1 MKKKLFYGNCTAII
15 TPFCLDTGKVNY
27 KEFEKLIDYQI
38 NNGTQAIVFIGTT
51 GESPTLTK
59 VEKTSIVK
67 FAVNY
72 VNHKIPVIVG
82 AGSNSTSEAIE
93 KTKLYEKLGADALLH
108 VTPYY
113 NKATQEGLIQHY
125 TKIAESTS
133 LPIIL
138 YNVPARTGTNI
149 TPQTVYK
156 LSYIA
161 NIIAIKEASGNI
173 NQAME
178 IKRLCGDNIS
188 LYSGDDALTYPMLG
202 IGAEGAISVIGN
214 IEPKLISLMY
224 KFYKSNEFEKSLT
237 LHNALLPLINALFC
251 EVNPI
256 PVKYALSLYGF
267 NSGEPRL
274 PLTKL
279 TYENQK
285 LIKQLVK
292 ELNS

>member
-1 MKKKLFYGNCTAII
+1 MKNKLFFGNCTAII

-27 KEFEKLIDYQI
+27 KEFERLIDYQI
-38 NNGTQAIVFIGTT
+38 NNGTSAIVFMGTT

-59 VEKTSIVK
+59 AEKLNIVK

-82 AGSNSTSEAIE
+82 AGSNNTVDAIS
-93 KTKLYEKLGADALLH
+93 KSRAYEKLGVDALLQ

-113 NKATQEGLIQHY
+113 NKATQEGLIKHF
-125 TKIAESTS
+125 TSIADSTG

-138 YNVPARTGTNI
+138 YNVPARTGVNI
-149 TPQTVYK
+149 APQTVLE
-156 LSYIA
+156 LSYHPRIVG
-161 NIIAIKEASGNI
+161 IKEASGNI

-178 IKRLCGDNIS
+178 IKRLCGDKIA
-188 LYSGDDALTYPMLG
+188 LYSGEDALTYPMLS
-202 IGAEGAISVIGN
+202 IGCEGAISVIGN
-214 IEPKLISLMY
+214 VEPKLISLMY
-224 KFYKSNEFEKSLT
+224 KFYQAGEYDKSLT
-237 LHNALLPLINALFC
+237 IHNSLLPLINALFC

-256 PVKYALSLYGF
+256 PVKYALTLYGF
-267 NSGEPRL
+267 NAGNPRL

-292 ELNS
+292 DLNN